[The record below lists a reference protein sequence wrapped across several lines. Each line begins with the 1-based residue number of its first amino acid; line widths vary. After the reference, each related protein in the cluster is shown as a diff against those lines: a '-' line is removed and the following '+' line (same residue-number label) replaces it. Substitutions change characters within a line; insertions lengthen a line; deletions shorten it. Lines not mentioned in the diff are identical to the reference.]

1 MHLSFLHSHHNEM
14 TSMLKIIHTYIHT
27 YIQFICI
34 ALDNTDIVIPTAL
47 NIDLQLKFFT
57 VKD

>member
-1 MHLSFLHSHHNEM
+1 MKPSTIN
-14 TSMLKIIHTYIHT
+14 TYKHT

-47 NIDLQLKFFT
+47 DSDLQLKLYT
-57 VKD
+57 VKINILYS